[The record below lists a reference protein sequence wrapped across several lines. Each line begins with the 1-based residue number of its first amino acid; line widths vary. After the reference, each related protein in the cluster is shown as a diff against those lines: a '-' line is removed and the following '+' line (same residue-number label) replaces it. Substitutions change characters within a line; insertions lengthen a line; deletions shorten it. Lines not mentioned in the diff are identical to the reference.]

1 MRVLPLAEFVAAF
14 GCGLCVDFEGRMLY
28 LSDHQ
33 ESTGSKDIYWQK
45 AVKFRSRYKVL
56 ADD

>member
-1 MRVLPLAEFVAAF
+1 VRVLPLAEFVAALL

-33 ESTGSKDIYWQK
+33 ESTGSKDIGRK
-45 AVKFRSRYKVL
+45 LLSSGVDIKS
-56 ADD
+56 